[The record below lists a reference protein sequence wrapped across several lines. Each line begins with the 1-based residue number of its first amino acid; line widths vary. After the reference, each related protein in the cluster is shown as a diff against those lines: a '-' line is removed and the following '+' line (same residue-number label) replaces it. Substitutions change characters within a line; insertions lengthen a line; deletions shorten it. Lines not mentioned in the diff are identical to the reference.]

1 LAIDGVAT
9 ERSFLNIEF
18 TIVLPAFD
26 LELDTLPLEAA
37 SPFVYVVLNLS
48 FSSLNDFHDTSPA
61 LTMSL
66 PTLKVILTL
75 DPYFNFIVSYDVNSW
90 RINSIVF

>member
-1 LAIDGVAT
+1 MDGVAT

-26 LELDTLPLEAA
+26 LELVTLEPLEAA